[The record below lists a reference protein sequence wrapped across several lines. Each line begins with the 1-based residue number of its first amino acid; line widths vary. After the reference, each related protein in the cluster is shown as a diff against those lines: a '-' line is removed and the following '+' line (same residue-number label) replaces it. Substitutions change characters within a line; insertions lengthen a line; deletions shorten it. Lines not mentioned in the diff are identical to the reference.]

1 MRSEQLTYLDGWRGL
16 AILLL
21 LVGHFL
27 PVPGVNLGAVG
38 VRLFFALSGFLMAR
52 LLIGQRVPIARF
64 LRRRIARI
72 FPAAYVFLAATVL
85 ACVVAGMPVSWPE
98 TVAAATYLNNYFPGE
113 LGHAVMPF
121 GHFWSLCV
129 EEHSYV
135 LLAALAVLAGR
146 ARRAMLLL
154 VTLCLGAS
162 VAAGAWYVSHHSGR
176 PLTGM
181 LLHTEVAGFT
191 LFASVFLY
199 LAIGERRI
207 AVPAVAWGG
216 VLGAAFVTQWWSV
229 PVLVQVYVG
238 GVLFALALNLLPSA
252 APLVQR
258 MLSWRPLRMLGLWS
272 YSLYL
277 WQQPAYLYGDGS
289 WTQRVAGLA
298 LSIAAGVL
306 SFYMVERPARRY
318 LNRKWDAEPAPL
330 PQRAAA

>member
-52 LLIGQRVPIARF
+52 LLITQRVPIARF

-72 FPAAYVFLAATVL
+72 FPAAYVFLAMTVI
-85 ACVVAGMPVSWPE
+85 ACAVAGMPVSWPE
-98 TVAAATYLNNYFPGE
+98 TLAAATYLNNYFPGE

-129 EEHSYV
+129 EEHSYL
-135 LLAALAVLAGR
+135 LLAVLAVLAGR
-146 ARRAMLLL
+146 ARGTMLLL
-154 VTLCLGAS
+154 VALCLGVS
-162 VAAGAWYVSHHSGR
+162 IAAGSWYVAHYTGR

-199 LAIGERRI
+199 LALGERRI
-207 AVPAVAWGG
+207 AVPTVAWAAI
-216 VLGAAFVTQWWSV
+216 LCAAFVTQWWSV
-229 PVLVQVYVG
+229 PVLVQLYVG

-252 APLVQR
+252 TPLVQR
-258 MLSWRPLRMLGLWS
+258 VLSWRPLRMLGMWS

-289 WTQRVAGLA
+289 WTQRLAGLA

-306 SFYMVERPARRY
+306 SFYLVEQPARRY
-318 LNRKWDAEPAPL
+318 LNRKWDAAPAPL